1 MSIAVL
7 GKAADVLVEQAVLL
21 SVRSG
26 LPKVIIGATIVSLG
40 TTLPEVAVSVL
51 AAFQGSPGLALGNAV
66 GSIICDTGLIL
77 GIATIINPPPL
88 NKDIVNRQGWLQ
100 LGSGVLLVICC
111 LPFSNLSST
120 FIEGGRLPQVTGWV
134 FMLLLGAYIYF
145 SIRWARNS
153 STQPEETIE
162 HTDSAWPIIIKLIIA
177 AVFVIA
183 ASDILIHSATEAARR
198 LAVPES
204 VIAATLVAF
213 GTSLPELV
221 TAISAVRRNHGE
233 IAIGNIIGADILN
246 VLFVAGAAAS
256 VTPAGLI
263 AGPHFF
269 TTLFPGMLIILTAFR
284 LGIFFSGKTLHR
296 GFGFALLGIYILI
309 SVISYQ

>member
-1 MSIAVL
+1 M
-7 GKAADVLVEQAVLL
+7 VEQAVLL
-21 SVRSG
+21 SERSG

-77 GIATIINPPPL
+77 GLATIINPPPL
-88 NKDIVNRQGWLQ
+88 NKDIVNRQGWIQ
-100 LGSGVLLVICC
+100 LGSGFLLVLCC
-111 LPFSNLSST
+111 LPWSNLAIT
-120 FIEGGRLPQVTGWV
+120 TTEGGHLPQMAGWG
-134 FMLLLGAYIYF
+134 FMGLLVAYIYL
-145 SIRWARNS
+145 SIRWARQS
-153 STQPEETIE
+153 SKSTPEAVE
-162 HTDSAWPIIIKLIIA
+162 HEDSVWPIVLKLIVA

-183 ASDILIHSATEAARR
+183 ASDVLIHSATEAARR
-198 LAVPES
+198 LMVPES

-256 VTPAGLI
+256 VTSAGLV
-263 AGPHFF
+263 AKPHFF
-269 TTLFPGMLIILTAFR
+269 TVLFPGMLAILIIFR
-284 LGIFFSGKTLHR
+284 LGIFLSGKKMHR
-296 GFGFALLGIYILI
+296 AFGFVLLGSYILFSI
-309 SVISYQ
+309 LSYQ